1 MQNELEKED
10 YEQLLLLIKISE
22 RIFYSYIELAKLE
35 ILNKKESQ
43 KFKSELNNLNTLLKL
58 EREIIRNINP
68 TKIYRII
75 EEVNKQIG
83 CLDDTFDIID
93 IIIENK
99 TNILPLERVSKQLKE
114 YVITIF
120 SKANTETKEDEEIDT
135 ELEHLKK
142 SMESSAELIKN
153 LENDKWLIL
162 ISLLNLKICNTEDQE
177 LKSKLIRSKYYL
189 SFLIPSIELNLLNN
203 NFKNQQDI
211 FFSTDLTAAIYNISP
226 TILTFQ
232 KEDLG
237 TKTFI
242 EQVNKLLNIKNE
254 EYKEKQLE
262 VLIRESLIR
271 MSFQFL
277 NEEQVK
283 ELKEKIKR
291 KIENYPNLKGYE
303 SSIEIIEGSFRLY
316 RKDRTLIKK
325 VSLVQN

>member
-1 MQNELEKED
+1 ML
-10 YEQLLLLIKISE
+10 
-22 RIFYSYIELAKLE
+22 RWYIW
-35 ILNKKESQ
+35 
-43 KFKSELNNLNTLLKL
+43 
-58 EREIIRNINP
+58 
-68 TKIYRII
+68 
-75 EEVNKQIG
+75 
-83 CLDDTFDIID
+83 
-93 IIIENK
+93 
-99 TNILPLERVSKQLKE
+99 RVSKQLKE

-120 SKANTETKEDEEIDT
+120 SNANTETKENEETDT

-162 ISLLNLKICNTEDQE
+162 ISLLDLKICNTEDQE

-226 TILTFQ
+226 AILTFQ

-237 TKTFI
+237 IKTFI
-242 EQVNKLLNIKNE
+242 EQVNRLLNIKNE

-283 ELKEKIKR
+283 KLKEKIKR
-291 KIENYPNLKGYE
+291 KIENNPNLKGYE
-303 SSIEIIEGSFRLY
+303 NSIEIIEESFRLY
-316 RKDRTLIKK
+316 DKDRTIIKK